1 MRVVVVL
8 TSNYHLLLEHEDKV
22 ATLRLGDIKLSKR
35 GREVIVTSREKGLGG
50 YLGLK
55 KELGVLEFE
64 SVGEVDAFAQR
75 LSRALSRIACL

>member
-1 MRVVVVL
+1 MVL
-8 TSNYHLLLEHEDKV
+8 TSNYHLHLEHEDKV